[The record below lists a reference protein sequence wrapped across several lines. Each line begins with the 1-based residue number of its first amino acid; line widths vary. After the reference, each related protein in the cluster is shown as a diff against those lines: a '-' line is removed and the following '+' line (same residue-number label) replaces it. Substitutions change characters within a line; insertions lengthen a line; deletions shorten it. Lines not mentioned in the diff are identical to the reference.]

1 MRAVIH
7 ARQRAGVHIGVVVGV
22 VVCERNLLA
31 DVAAVLALAHL
42 RHLRA
47 DARLG
52 FSHGGVVQ
60 VSFERGVI
68 HVKARVDDG
77 HQLAFATLVNLVGLG
92 HVQRILVHG
101 GILNS
106 LVSGHFIAALD
117 ERILHAVQA
126 ADGFQQVRRR
136 LDGEAV
142 DGVVVVLQLLE
153 FGLLFLRRVAG
164 RVVGVLGGEQ
174 RDALRLLFAD
184 HAADLILEVAVARLL
199 HRSHDAAEQADALR
213 AAVLKLHDDGDVAL
227 RIRAV
232 GLRLLH
238 GLLNGRRRGRLLR
251 LVVTVGGKRGRGRH
265 HQCARQRQRQTRADN
280 ASALLFLAHVVPF
293 VLI

>member
-1 MRAVIH
+1 M
-7 ARQRAGVHIGVVVGV
+7 
-22 VVCERNLLA
+22 
-31 DVAAVLALAHL
+31 
-42 RHLRA
+42 
-47 DARLG
+47 
-52 FSHGGVVQ
+52 
-60 VSFERGVI
+60 I